1 MIRINLLGQVPRRP
15 KARRRIRAVPL
26 EATIQLLMLIGAVVL
41 GFGALAWQY
50 TALRSSI
57 EQTEK
62 RITVLRAEKQR
73 MDQLKQEIAAYEQ
86 QQAILQQRIAVIEE
100 LQRNRVGGQ
109 ELLQAL
115 ANTVNRTE
123 TLWLTNLTR
132 QGNSLTIEGTAGS
145 VNAVA
150 NFITQL
156 KRSGYFG
163 KVEIK
168 EAKQNE
174 KNPAIPTFN
183 FSLTAEFA
191 LPQAQPAAAPAGPKK
206 G

>member
-15 KARRRIRAVPL
+15 KARRRAVPL

-50 TALRSSI
+50 TQLRSSI

-109 ELLQAL
+109 ELLQAM

-168 EAKQNE
+168 EAKQE
-174 KNPAIPTFN
+174 DKNPAITTFN

-191 LPQAQPAAAPAGPKK
+191 LPQAKPVAAPAGPKK

>member
-1 MIRINLLGQVPRRP
+1 MIRINLLGQAPRRP
-15 KARRRIRAVPL
+15 KVRRRIQAVPL
-26 EATIQLLMLIGAVVL
+26 EATIQLLMLVGAVVL

-50 TALRSSI
+50 TLLRSSI

-109 ELLQAL
+109 ELLQAM

-123 TLWLTNLTR
+123 TLWLTSLTR
-132 QGNSLTIEGTAGS
+132 QGNALTIEGTAGS

-174 KNPAIPTFN
+174 KNPAITTFN

-191 LPQAQPAAAPAGPKK
+191 LPQAQPAAAPAPPKK

>member
-1 MIRINLLGQVPRRP
+1 MIRINLLGQLPRP
-15 KARRRIRAVPL
+15 KARRRAVPL
-26 EATIQLLMLIGAVVL
+26 EATIQVLLLIGGLVL

-50 TALRSSI
+50 AQLRSSI

-62 RITVLRAEKQR
+62 RITVLRSEKQR
-73 MDQLKQEIAAYEQ
+73 MDQLKQEITAYEQ
-86 QQAILQQRIAVIEE
+86 QQAVLQQRIAVIEE

-123 TLWLTNLTR
+123 TLWLTSLSR
-132 QGNSLTIEGTAGS
+132 QGNSLTIEGAAGS

-156 KRSGYFG
+156 KRSGFFG

-168 EAKQNE
+168 EAKQDD
-174 KNPAIPTFN
+174 KNPAITTFS
-183 FSLTAEFA
+183 FTLTAEFA
-191 LPQAQPAAAPAGPKK
+191 LPQGPPAAAPAGPKK

>member
-174 KNPAIPTFN
+174 KNPALPTFN